1 MAQTR
6 RRISILS
13 QSLWVDVHSVGST
26 ERQWRLR
33 FTLMIKYCALFS
45 STFPSTAVY
54 SHGLNCTDG
63 GISSASSQNLFRR
76 WLTAPLESHD
86 SRELCTMWGCAEA
99 IPPSEEGSSTWKWT
113 FYSGGSNSSLP
124 LSMPTLNSAAAP
136 PWKYWSPM
144 FKCYQSSE
152 HLGLKKK
159 KENQKIVLDA
169 DGSWGKEKIQW
180 C

>member
-1 MAQTR
+1 M
-6 RRISILS
+6 
-13 QSLWVDVHSVGST
+13 DFHSVGST
-26 ERQWRLR
+26 ELQWQLR
-33 FTLMIKYCALFS
+33 FTLMIKYWVLFS

-54 SHGLNCTDG
+54 SHGLNSTDA
-63 GISSASSQNLFRR
+63 GISSAHRTPIVITQNLFRR

-113 FYSGGSNSSLP
+113 FYSCGCNSSLP
-124 LSMPTLNSAAAP
+124 LSTPTLNFAAAP
-136 PWKYWSPM
+136 PWKSSSPM
-144 FKCYQSSE
+144 FKCYQSTE

-169 DGSWGKEKIQW
+169 DGSWGKEEIQW